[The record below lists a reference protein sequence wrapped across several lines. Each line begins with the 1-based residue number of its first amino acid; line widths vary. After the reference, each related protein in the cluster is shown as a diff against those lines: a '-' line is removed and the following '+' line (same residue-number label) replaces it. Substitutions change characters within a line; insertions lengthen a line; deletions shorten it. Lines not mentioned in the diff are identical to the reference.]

1 MIQWATVL
9 SYFSAEKVLIEI
21 TQKVLEM
28 PNRIIFSADSGIL
41 ANQVILYCVF
51 ARLGISIKELF
62 SKLFPDVI
70 SVVRVEKST
79 LFLYIFK
86 GKCCIILSKNTIV
99 FLNIS
104 VKHGHKIDA

>member
-9 SYFSAEKVLIEI
+9 SYFSAEKVLIGI

-28 PNRIIFSADSGIL
+28 LNRIIFSADSGIL

-62 SKLFPDVI
+62 SKLFSNVI

-79 LFLYIFK
+79 LLLYICK
-86 GKCCIILSKNTIV
+86 GKCCINIKKNTIV